1 MDSRSLH
8 TPGSRLNPLGAF
20 FAAVPVCFGVFLNC
34 NQKEFTM
41 SKRGMPRNERNLAK
55 RCWVDVF
62 ESSYFE
68 GRMRRIFGPVSVKP
82 PARGS
87 LIVGPAAQV
96 QVRGLRSGRPVLIEL
111 KPNQIVPD
119 LAGRLR
125 GAAIKSATVIVAP
138 SR

>member
-1 MDSRSLH
+1 
-8 TPGSRLNPLGAF
+8 
-20 FAAVPVCFGVFLNC
+20 
-34 NQKEFTM
+34 M